1 MAELKP
7 VEKLAI
13 AQACYKTIAG
23 IVSTKDPD
31 SLRGMCDQ
39 DAIANYLSTGAKS
52 YDVRLMGEKVGTYS
66 VRVNKP
72 KRVEKLRVTD
82 MDAYVA
88 WCVENACMTTDDQQ
102 AERRFQ
108 ETGELPDGCELE
120 VTETSE
126 TVAGATLKVDEGKVA
141 DALGDALPAV
151 AAHALF
157 GWELPELPAG
167 ASVVDEN
174 GEVL

>member
-1 MAELKP
+1 MTELKP

-13 AQACYKTIAG
+13 AQAVYKTVAG
-23 IVSTKDPD
+23 IVSTKEEDN
-31 SLRGMCDQ
+31 LRDMCDQ

-72 KRVEKLRVTD
+72 KHDEKLKVVD

-88 WCVENACMTTDDQQ
+88 WCMENACMTTDDAQ
-102 AERRFQ
+102 AERRFR

-120 VTETSE
+120 VTDTPE
-126 TVAGATLKVDEGKVA
+126 TVAGATLKVDEAKVA

-157 GWELPELPAG
+157 GWELPELPEG

>member
-1 MAELKP
+1 MTELKP

-13 AQACYKTIAG
+13 AQAVYKTVAG
-23 IVSTKDPD
+23 IVSTKEKDN
-31 SLRGMCDQ
+31 LRGMCDK

-66 VRVNKP
+66 VRVSKP
-72 KRVEKLRVTD
+72 RHDERLKVVD

-88 WCVENACMTTDDQQ
+88 WCVENACMTTDDAQ
-102 AERRFQ
+102 AERRFR

-120 VTETSE
+120 VTDTPE
-126 TVAGATLKVDEGKVA
+126 TVAGATLKVDEAKVA